1 VAVGR
6 RLYARLPGSP
16 AIRGGIWGIVLGLVA
31 QTVVM
36 PMVGAGVFSS
46 AMGGGMAAMGS
57 MIVHLLH
64 GSLLGVIA
72 SAPER
77 RIAHA

>member
-1 VAVGR
+1 
-6 RLYARLPGSP
+6 
-16 AIRGGIWGIVLGLVA
+16 
-31 QTVVM
+31 M